1 MASGTPDRGFV
12 AATAAIAVFF
22 VLVVAGGL
30 ILLSNRPSPN
40 AAYTG
45 ATFEYGERLIRETAL
60 FLGPDHEDPE
70 MRFSGN
76 RLACASC
83 HLESGRIAG
92 TLSLL
97 PTMPRY
103 PRESGRDGGMR
114 DIKDRIN
121 GCMERSMNGRRMPRD
136 SIEIAAM
143 EIYLNDLNRDFR
155 NMSAARR
162 ISDEPPAFAEPDRVA
177 SVAAGRI
184 VYQEK
189 CQTCHGWNGFGLR
202 ASSNPAD
209 GYTFPPLW
217 GSDSFN
223 NGAGMNRVLT
233 AARFIKARMPFG
245 DPDLSDDQAYDVS
258 AYINSHPRPQK
269 SNLEVDFPDRTKKP
283 IDSPYPPYA
292 DDFPHEQHRL
302 GPFGPIREFYAM
314 QQESESASP

>member
-1 MASGTPDRGFV
+1 MADGTTDRGLV
-12 AATAAIAVFF
+12 AATAAITIFF
-22 VLVVAGGL
+22 GLVVITGV
-30 ILLSNRPSPN
+30 ILLTNRPQPDN
-40 AAYTG
+40 LYAA

-60 FLGPDHEDPE
+60 FLGPDHQDPE

-83 HLESGRIAG
+83 HLESGKIPG

-97 PTMPRY
+97 PTAPRY
-103 PRESGRDGGMR
+103 PRESGRDGGIR

-143 EIYLNDLNRDFR
+143 EIFLNDLNVIYN
-155 NMSAARR
+155 NMSTESR
-162 ISDEPPAFAEPDRVA
+162 ISDEPPAFVDPDRAANVD
-177 SVAAGRI
+177 AGRI

-233 AARFIKARMPFG
+233 AARFVKARMPFG

-258 AYINSHPRPQK
+258 AYINSNPRPMK
-269 SNLEVDFPDRTKKP
+269 TNLEVDFPILSMKP

-302 GPFGPIREFYAM
+302 GPFRPIREYYATLPDVRG
-314 QQESESASP
+314 Q